1 MKLLIFLQNTFK
13 FLARPRVLAV
23 IVLTLLVIVPGT
35 LYYLFMMKKTSG
47 LTVLLSSERDQEIT
61 VSIRSQLT
69 KSWLPLLD
77 RAFSYE
83 KKCTGKCAFD
93 MLPPAEY
100 SVHIEQDGSQPI
112 QDTVFIEPGQKKEIS
127 YSLVPHIRLQEVA
140 WKDNLLSPDEKILL
154 QKKVDEKF

>member
-1 MKLLIFLQNTFK
+1 MKLLIFFQNIFK

-23 IVLTLLVIVPGT
+23 IVLVFLLVVPVT

-47 LTVLLSSERDQEIT
+47 LIVLLSSERSQETT

-83 KKCTGKCAFD
+83 KKCIGKCVFD
-93 MLPPAEY
+93 TLPPAEY
-100 SVHIEQDGSQPI
+100 SVHIEQGGSRPI
-112 QDTVFIEPGQKKEIS
+112 QDMISIEAGEKKEIS
-127 YSLVPHIRLQEVA
+127 YSLVPHIRLQEA
-140 WKDNLLSPDEKILL
+140 IWKSNSLSPDEKILL
-154 QKKVDEKF
+154 QKKVIEVF